1 MCLNVSVT
9 CTWPPGGRQA
19 CFECTQQHNKCLIDG
34 KSVTQHMLCSSGP
47 KKKARVVLQPIIEQ
61 VNEEAVVEELT
72 GKEVMLEEVNI
83 EVAKRCLS

>member
-1 MCLNVSVT
+1 M
-9 CTWPPGGRQA
+9 
-19 CFECTQQHNKCLIDG
+19 
-34 KSVTQHMLCSSGP
+34 
-47 KKKARVVLQPIIEQ
+47 LQPIIEE